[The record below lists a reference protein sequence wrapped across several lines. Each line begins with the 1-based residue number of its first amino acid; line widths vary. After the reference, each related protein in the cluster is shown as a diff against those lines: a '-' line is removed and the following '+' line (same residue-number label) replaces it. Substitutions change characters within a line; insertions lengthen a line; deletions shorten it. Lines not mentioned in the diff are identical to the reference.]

1 MGIFK
6 SYPVTK
12 IVGGLEVKTSDS
24 IILTDESYTTNGE
37 SAIVVKKVDKCVI
50 TLDEKTTDH
59 ITIKSMTNVTIKSES
74 LIDDEYNQIETERGA
89 SVELKFIGRTW
100 YVMSSDGLKNS

>member
-12 IVGGLEVKTSDS
+12 IVNGKEVKTSDA
-24 IILTDESYTTNGE
+24 ILLNNESYTTNGE
-37 SAIVVKKVDKCVI
+37 GAIIVKNVEQCVV
-50 TLDEKTTDH
+50 TLDETTTDH
-59 ITIKSMTNVTIKSES
+59 ITIKSMTNVIIKSDK

-89 SVELKFIGRTW
+89 SVELRFIGNSW
-100 YVMSSDGLKNS
+100 YIMSSDGLKNS

>member
-12 IVGGLEVKTSDS
+12 IINGNTVKTSDA
-24 IILTDESYTTNGE
+24 IICTNTGYTTNGE
-37 SAIVVKKVDKCVI
+37 AAIIVKNVEQCVV
-50 TLDEKTTDH
+50 TLDETTTDH
-59 ITIKSMTNVTIKSES
+59 ITIKSMTNVTIKSDR

-89 SVELKFIGRTW
+89 SVELRYIGQGW
-100 YVMSSDGLKNS
+100 YIMSSDGLKNS